1 MLVQCRTV
9 ICENRTNKKENLN
22 RPIQILRGCN
32 SETSEQTSS
41 SRSSPFIL
49 DQTDFFINQTK
60 MQRILTSLDIGIWN
74 IVHMMT

>member
-49 DQTDFFINQTK
+49 DQTD
-60 MQRILTSLDIGIWN
+60 RISLSTRLKCSGY
-74 IVHMMT
+74 